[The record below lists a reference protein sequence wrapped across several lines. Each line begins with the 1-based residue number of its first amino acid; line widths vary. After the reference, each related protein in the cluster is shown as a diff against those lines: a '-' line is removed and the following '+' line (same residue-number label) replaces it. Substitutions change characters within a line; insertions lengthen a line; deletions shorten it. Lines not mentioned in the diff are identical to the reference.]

1 MNRKR
6 IHETENR
13 EMELMSLLKEKQL
26 SVYQCAKESHIP
38 YTTLSDIVK
47 GKTRI
52 EKCTAETIYKLART
66 LHVTMEELLTEC
78 CREDENT
85 PNLKDFEI
93 YKSNICHLVKDKGDM
108 DFIIDILKENQI
120 RTYWE
125 RQWYRESFY
134 LLAMVD
140 YLSRENGLPLC
151 NDYEDIRNCKLSE
164 PLYPRDIIL
173 AAKLDGFLDRKEQC
187 LKEAIPEFLRFN
199 IIESEIR
206 NVC

>member
-1 MNRKR
+1 M
-6 IHETENR
+6 
-13 EMELMSLLKEKQL
+13 
-26 SVYQCAKESHIP
+26 
-38 YTTLSDIVK
+38 
-47 GKTRI
+47 
-52 EKCTAETIYKLART
+52 
-66 LHVTMEELLTEC
+66 
-78 CREDENT
+78 
-85 PNLKDFEI
+85 
-93 YKSNICHLVKDKGDM
+93 KDKGDI

-140 YLSRENGLPLC
+140 YLSREKGLPLC
-151 NDYEDIRNCKLSE
+151 NDYEDIRNCKLLE
-164 PLYPRDIIL
+164 PLYPWDVVL
-173 AAKLDGFLDRKEQC
+173 AAKLDDSLDRKEQC

>member
-1 MNRKR
+1 M
-6 IHETENR
+6 ENR
-13 EMELMSLLKEKQL
+13 EMELMNLLKEKQL
-26 SVYQCAKESHIP
+26 SVYQCAKESQVP

-78 CREDENT
+78 FKEDENA
-85 PNLKDFEI
+85 PNLRDFEI
-93 YKSNICHLVKDKGDM
+93 YKSNICHLVKDKGDI

-151 NDYEDIRNCKLSE
+151 NDYEDIRNCTLPE
-164 PLYPRDIIL
+164 PLYPWDVVI
-173 AAKLDGFLDRKEQC
+173 AAKLDDSLDRKEQC
-187 LKEAIPEFLRFN
+187 LEEAIPEFLRFN

>member
-1 MNRKR
+1 
-6 IHETENR
+6 
-13 EMELMSLLKEKQL
+13 MELMSLLKEKQL
-26 SVYQCAKESHIP
+26 SVYQCAKESHVP

-78 CREDENT
+78 FKEDENA
-85 PNLKDFEI
+85 PNLRDFEI
-93 YKSNICHLVKDKGDM
+93 YKSNICHLVKDKGDI

-151 NDYEDIRNCKLSE
+151 NDYEDIRNCTLPE
-164 PLYPRDIIL
+164 PLYPWDVVL
-173 AAKLDGFLDRKEQC
+173 AAKLDDSLDRKEQC

>member
-1 MNRKR
+1 MK
-6 IHETENR
+6 
-13 EMELMSLLKEKQL
+13 LMSLLKEKQL
-26 SVYQCAKESHIP
+26 SVYQCAKESHVP

-52 EKCTAETIYKLART
+52 EKCTAETIYKLAKT

-78 CREDENT
+78 FKEDENA
-85 PNLKDFEI
+85 PNLRDFEI
-93 YKSNICHLVKDKGDM
+93 YKSNICHLVKDKGDI
-108 DFIIDILKENQI
+108 DFIIDTLKENQI

-151 NDYEDIRNCKLSE
+151 NDYEDIRNCTLPE
-164 PLYPRDIIL
+164 PLYPWDIVL
-173 AAKLDGFLDRKEQC
+173 AAKLDGSLDMKKQC

>member
-1 MNRKR
+1 M
-6 IHETENR
+6 ENR
-13 EMELMSLLKEKQL
+13 EMELMNLLKEKQL
-26 SVYQCAKESHIP
+26 SVYQCAKESQVP

-78 CREDENT
+78 FKEDENA
-85 PNLKDFEI
+85 PNLRDFEI
-93 YKSNICHLVKDKGDM
+93 YKSNICHLVKDKGDI
-108 DFIIDILKENQI
+108 DFIIDTLKESQI

-151 NDYEDIRNCKLSE
+151 NDYEDIRNCTLPE
-164 PLYPRDIIL
+164 PLYPWDVVL
-173 AAKLDGFLDRKEQC
+173 AAKLDDSLDMKEQC

>member
-1 MNRKR
+1 
-6 IHETENR
+6 
-13 EMELMSLLKEKQL
+13 MELMSLLKEKQL
-26 SVYQCAKESHIP
+26 SVYQCAKESHVP

-78 CREDENT
+78 FREEENA
-85 PNLKDFEI
+85 PNLRDFEI

-108 DFIIDILKENQI
+108 DFIIDILKENLI
-120 RTYWE
+120 RTYWK

-151 NDYEDIRNCKLSE
+151 NDYEDIRNCKLSD
-164 PLYPRDIIL
+164 PLYPRDILL
-173 AAKLDGFLDRKEQC
+173 AAKLDDAFDMREQC
-187 LKEAIPEFLRFN
+187 RKEAIPEFLRFN

>member
-1 MNRKR
+1 
-6 IHETENR
+6 
-13 EMELMSLLKEKQL
+13 MELMNLLKEKQL
-26 SVYQCAKESHIP
+26 SVYQCAKESHVP

-66 LHVTMEELLTEC
+66 LHLTMEELLTEC
-78 CREDENT
+78 FKEDENA
-85 PNLKDFEI
+85 PNLRDFEI
-93 YKSNICHLVKDKGDM
+93 YKSNICHLVKDKGDI
-108 DFIIDILKENQI
+108 DFIIDTLKEKQI

-151 NDYEDIRNCKLSE
+151 NDYEDIRNCTLPE
-164 PLYPRDIIL
+164 PLYPWDVVL
-173 AAKLDGFLDRKEQC
+173 AAKLDGSLDMKKQC

>member
-1 MNRKR
+1 
-6 IHETENR
+6 
-13 EMELMSLLKEKQL
+13 MELKSLLKEKQL
-26 SVYQCAKESHIP
+26 SVYQCAKESHVP

-66 LHVTMEELLTEC
+66 LNVTMEEILTEC
-78 CREDENT
+78 FREEENA
-85 PNLKDFEI
+85 PNLRDFEI

-151 NDYEDIRNCKLSE
+151 KDYEDIRNCTLSE
-164 PLYPRDIIL
+164 PLYPWDVVL
-173 AAKLDGFLDRKEQC
+173 AAKLDGSLDMKEQC